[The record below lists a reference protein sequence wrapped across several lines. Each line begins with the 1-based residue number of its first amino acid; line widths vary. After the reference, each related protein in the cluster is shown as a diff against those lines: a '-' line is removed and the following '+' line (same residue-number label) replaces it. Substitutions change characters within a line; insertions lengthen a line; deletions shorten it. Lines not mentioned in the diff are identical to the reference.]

1 MSFGLDFH
9 MLLLDETR
17 NAAAIDS
24 EAGLKTP
31 VYPGSAALRRALRAN
46 IVCFPTRIPVLLK
59 QPAADT
65 QWRMV
70 LLFFVRGW
78 SAARIAARFQV
89 PKHRILRSLNE
100 WSSRALALGYVQIID
115 PEAFE
120 SCCQVDVEYG
130 TAHDS
135 HEAHSPEFKPAFGGM
150 PRLFA
155 DASPAPCVP
164 VALAPAASFAEDRP
178 AESEEADA
186 GVVGALDTAIARCEE
201 WRGEFWTH
209 LAAVLR
215 DMRAA
220 AAAAGAADGL
230 FTTFRGAG
238 SRLPHGLH
246 VREEERVYHA
256 VA

>member
-1 MSFGLDFH
+1 
-9 MLLLDETR
+9 MLFVDENR
-17 NAAAIDS
+17 SAAAIDS

-31 VYPGSAALRRALRAN
+31 VHPGSAALRRALRAN
-46 IVCFPTRIPVLLK
+46 IVCFPTRIPILLK
-59 QPAADT
+59 QPAADM

-78 SAARIAARFQV
+78 SASRIAVRFEV

-120 SCCQVDVEYG
+120 ACCQVDVEYG
-130 TAHDS
+130 TGHDS
-135 HEAHSPEFKPAFGGM
+135 QEAHGAEFKPAFGGM
-150 PRLFA
+150 PQLFA
-155 DASPAPCVP
+155 DASVPPCAQA
-164 VALAPAASFAEDRP
+164 ALAPDASFAESRL
-178 AESEEADA
+178 AESGAPGA
-186 GVVGALDTAIARCEE
+186 GVVGALDAAIARCEE
-201 WRGEFWTH
+201 WRGEFWMHMAT
-209 LAAVLR
+209 VLR

-220 AAAAGAADGL
+220 AAAALEFRQAEAADGL
-230 FTTFRGAG
+230 FAAFPGGG
-238 SRLPHGLH
+238 SRLPQGFE

>member
-1 MSFGLDFH
+1 

-31 VYPGSAALRRALRAN
+31 VYPGSAALRRALRGN

-59 QPAADT
+59 QPAADM

-100 WSSRALALGYVQIID
+100 WSSRALSLGYVQIID

-120 SCCQVDVEYG
+120 ACCQVDVEYG
-130 TAHDS
+130 TGQVS
-135 HEAHSPEFKPAFGGM
+135 QEAHGTAFKPAFGGM
-150 PRLFA
+150 PQLFA
-155 DASPAPCVP
+155 DASAAPCIHI
-164 VALAPAASFAEDRP
+164 ALAPDASFAASRP
-178 AESEEADA
+178 AESEEAGAD
-186 GVVGALDTAIARCEE
+186 VVGALDAAIERCEE

-209 LAAVLR
+209 LATVLR
-215 DMRAA
+215 DMRTAA
-220 AAAAGAADGL
+220 AAAAALEYRWPGEAAEEGL
-230 FTTFRGAG
+230 FGE